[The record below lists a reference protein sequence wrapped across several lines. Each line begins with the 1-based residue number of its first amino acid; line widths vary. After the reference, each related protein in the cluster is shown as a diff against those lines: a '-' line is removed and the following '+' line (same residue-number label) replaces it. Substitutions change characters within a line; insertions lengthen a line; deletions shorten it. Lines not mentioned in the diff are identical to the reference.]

1 MIAAEASSLQA
12 DLTTGL
18 QAMHLSLGPVQV
30 GQLMAYLALLQKW
43 NRTYNLT
50 AIREPSRMVSHHL
63 LDSLSIVPQIGSG
76 PVLDVGTGA
85 GLPGIPLAIARPD
98 VQVTMLDSNSKKTAF
113 VQQVVTELG
122 LANARVVNA
131 RVESWSPAEQFESI
145 VSRAFSN
152 IRDFAEKAA
161 HLLRN
166 GGELLAMKGLQPDD
180 EMADL
185 PAGFG
190 VRQVLKLVIPGL
202 DGQRHLVVIKRD
214 ARS

>member
-1 MIAAEASSLQA
+1 
-12 DLTTGL
+12 
-18 QAMHLSLGPVQV
+18 
-30 GQLMAYLALLQKW
+30 
-43 NRTYNLT
+43 
-50 AIREPSRMVSHHL
+50 
-63 LDSLSIVPQIGSG
+63 
-76 PVLDVGTGA
+76 
-85 GLPGIPLAIARPD
+85 
-98 VQVTMLDSNSKKTAF
+98 MLDSNSKKTAF

-214 ARS
+214 ACS

>member
-1 MIAAEASSLQA
+1 MQ
-12 DLTTGL
+12 
-18 QAMHLSLGPVQV
+18 LSLDSAQV
-30 GQLMAYLALLQKW
+30 GRLMEYLALLEKW

-63 LDSLSIVPQIGSG
+63 LDSLSLVPYIKKG

-98 VQVTMLDSNSKKTAF
+98 VQIIMLDSNSKKTAF
-113 VQQVVTELG
+113 VQQVVSELE
-122 LANARVVNA
+122 LENARVVNA
-131 RVESWSPAEQFESI
+131 RVESWDPDEQFESI

-152 IRDFAEKAA
+152 IRDFAQNSG
-161 HLLRN
+161 HLLRKD
-166 GGELLAMKGLQPDD
+166 GELLAMKGLQPDD

-185 PAGFG
+185 PPGFG
-190 VRQVLKLVIPGL
+190 VRQLLKLVIPGL

-214 ARS
+214 ACS